1 MIREK
6 TIKFG
11 YGTIAVLGNST
22 LRTLVLDYIE
32 PPVEIGSSITSEYN
46 PIQRIKFNYDH
57 KSRDMNDL
65 YNNLNFVSAENPIVE
80 FRGYQFDF
88 SEFNPTS
95 LQTLKSAVKNVLT
108 GNLMLL
114 AC

>member
-1 MIREK
+1 MIKEK

-32 PPVEIGSSITSEYN
+32 PPVKIGSTITSSYK
-46 PIQRIKFNYDH
+46 PIQRIKFKYDYNSNDMKEFYEKLNY
-57 KSRDMNDL
+57 
-65 YNNLNFVSAENPIVE
+65 VSSDNPTLE

-95 LQTLKSAVKNVLT
+95 LQTLKAAVKDVLT
-108 GNLMLL
+108 GNLMVL